1 MHSESQGATIS
12 SNPLES
18 AALTAGAN
26 FGMSNFHDTWLN
38 DAYVRGAVD
47 FAHSQVRNQGCLMM
61 DIMNA
66 GASYE
71 YVPGNEVHESSSFAI
86 GLSWLDLSSPDAFA
100 YSLGRGLASA
110 ASSARVGMLASE
122 AGLGGF
128 VSSLA
133 ASLAGAYVNS
143 EIMPQM
149 RDANHRPTGLGS
161 TGTVEMEHDG
171 HSFRSTQIDFDR
183 TEFNQVIDQV
193 KAKVF
198 SEALDKGLP
207 TQEAVQIAEQRKQK
221 LIQDLNTEKAKVE
234 ETSDFIEK
242 TGKDAVEE
250 IKAEI
255 GEAEAAKLA
264 NKQPV
269 SKGTRAIV
277 AKHFKSAAH
286 KLRAKK
292 NKLNFES
299 PLHEDPVAQASR
311 ETQNRLIDAQLLV
324 YDNMLSFL
332 STEQPR
338 LRRSN
343 SADNLLQDTY
353 IRQGQRAFGIVAGS
367 FVDIAHEADTMTY
380 EGYVETQRSRLP
392 AEAQNNPEVLA
403 KLGVSYAFYKGAA
416 KIGHGISAL
425 DDATGNVVSGA
436 MHKLGEGFEWLGT
449 HTRRFVRDDLG
460 FSQRVAQNVGD
471 ATQLIAEFFA
481 PGTVIKGIG
490 SASKIVGASKFRAA
504 IGERFGLFKGDISG
518 AKIGLNWEGAIGG
531 ETGYGMAFENWLA
544 KLPEF
549 SGIRLPKNFK
559 TFDFWDRTSGRAV
572 SAKTLNTN
580 TPARLLNPDGIY
592 GTLKGYVDKT
602 LDFTGYSKG
611 MVPPESLDVR
621 MIRTRE
627 IQLGIPAN
635 TGKAQMEQI
644 QRAIDYGRLNNVDIK
659 ITRIGK

>member
-12 SNPLES
+12 TNPLET
-18 AALTAGAN
+18 AAMTAGAN
-26 FGMSNFHDTWLN
+26 FGASNSHDTYLN

-149 RDANHRPTGLGS
+149 RDANHRPSGLGS

-264 NKQPV
+264 GGLPV
-269 SKGTRAIV
+269 SQETRTKVGAV
-277 AKHFKSAAH
+277 VRKF
-286 KLRAKK
+286 KK
-292 NKLNFES
+292 NLVREKDKMNLLAPLRSDIVEQTSLQTRNELLN
-299 PLHEDPVAQASR
+299 
-311 ETQNRLIDAQLLV
+311 DAIRQCDRIL
-324 YDNMLSFL
+324 
-332 STEQPR
+332 TEIGEVS
-338 LRRSN
+338 SN
-343 SADNLLQDTY
+343 SAHEIGDFSSNVMLAFNHPSLAKQAVDDLTYDTRREIGAIFDHTDMIPGAIQELAQDAWQKLKNDRDLNALFDHFDMIPGAISELCGDGVRQLRSVTFEDVIGVVKRGYNSWKQRPIENTAKTVANISSLFVGGSLFKASKEASVTRFGENTAVALKAPTRIDIIHEPEMIRMALAAPTEWKGQFKLVREFTPTSGNAELSKLYSKEVLFKNPKSGQMFRILQRNDIDPNYVIPKGRNRGKTNLEAMLKGHAPYTTTGEMVQLHHIGQDARGCLAEVAEKTH
-353 IRQGQRAFGIVAGS
+353 RAFP
-367 FVDIAHEADTMTY
+367 HEQFGRNKPHPTY
-380 EGYVETQRSRLP
+380 PVVRS
-392 AEAQNNPEVLA
+392 
-403 KLGVSYAFYKGAA
+403 
-416 KIGHGISAL
+416 
-425 DDATGNVVSGA
+425 
-436 MHKLGEGFEWLGT
+436 
-449 HTRRFVRDDLG
+449 
-460 FSQRVAQNVGD
+460 
-471 ATQLIAEFFA
+471 EFD
-481 PGTVIKGIG
+481 
-490 SASKIVGASKFRAA
+490 S
-504 IGERFGLFKGDISG
+504 
-518 AKIGLNWEGAIGG
+518 
-531 ETGYGMAFENWLA
+531 
-544 KLPEF
+544 
-549 SGIRLPKNFK
+549 
-559 TFDFWDRTSGRAV
+559 
-572 SAKTLNTN
+572 
-580 TPARLLNPDGIY
+580 
-592 GTLKGYVDKT
+592 
-602 LDFTGYSKG
+602 
-611 MVPPESLDVR
+611 
-621 MIRTRE
+621 IRTAYWR
-627 IQLGIPAN
+627 AY
-635 TGKAQMEQI
+635 AEQF
-644 QRAIDYGRLNNVDIK
+644 K
-659 ITRIGK
+659 